1 MNAKML
7 IPQHFSIHF
16 PPRPFFVQPELRL
29 IMFYQENVKG
39 INIHTKKSVAA
50 LLATMMLTVSGGTA
64 MAVEKDTTIKNVCT
78 HHPAC
83 HAV

>member
-7 IPQHFSIHF
+7 GDTYEKIGSCTPSDDDANRKRRDSIHF

-39 INIHTKKSVAA
+39 INY
-50 LLATMMLTVSGGTA
+50 LY
-64 MAVEKDTTIKNVCT
+64 
-78 HHPAC
+78 
-83 HAV
+83 